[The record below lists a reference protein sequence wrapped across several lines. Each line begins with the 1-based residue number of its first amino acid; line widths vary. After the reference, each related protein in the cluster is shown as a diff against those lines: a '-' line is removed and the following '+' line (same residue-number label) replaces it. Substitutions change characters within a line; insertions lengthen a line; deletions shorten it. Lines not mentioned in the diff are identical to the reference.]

1 MSIYIHTYSLTH
13 IHKYIYIYIHDNNP
27 YEYLAVT
34 ANDRFCPSI
43 QVKSTSA
50 TRAVKVISKDQSG
63 ELSRSGPWGFIYG
76 T

>member
-1 MSIYIHTYSLTH
+1 MYIYIC
-13 IHKYIYIYIHDNNP
+13 IYIHDNNP

-34 ANDRFCPSI
+34 ANDFFCPSI